1 MENKTTEL
9 RIANAIGLLRAINDP
24 MHTSVPETGPR
35 HTNPAR
41 RDDARNASAAG
52 RAITPEEARWR
63 ASAEDPAKL
72 ARKLRTN
79 RLFAGIGALL
89 WLVLLV
95 LLLTGTIA
103 FEPWVILTPLSW
115 LPLLYN
121 IRRIRR
127 ILQRNERQ

>member
-1 MENKTTEL
+1 
-9 RIANAIGLLRAINDP
+9 
-24 MHTSVPETGPR
+24 MHTPAPETDTPSQ
-35 HTNPAR
+35 HPNPAHR
-41 RDDARNASAAG
+41 TVTPGGAPAAG
-52 RAITPEEARWR
+52 RETTPEEARWR

-89 WLVLLV
+89 SLALLV
-95 LLLTGTIA
+95 LLLTDTIA

-121 IRRIRR
+121 IRHIRR